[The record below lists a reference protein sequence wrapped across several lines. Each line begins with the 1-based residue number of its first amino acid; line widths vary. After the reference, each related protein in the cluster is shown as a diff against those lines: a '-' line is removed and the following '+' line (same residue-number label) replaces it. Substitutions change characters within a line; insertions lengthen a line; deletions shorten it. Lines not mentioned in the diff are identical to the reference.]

1 MAKMDELITDV
12 RGQTYMVQ
20 MSSLGLLFAPCD
32 YQGGYA
38 RWLRDDVTLI
48 QLVSVKAADLQPLCE
63 HEAQVRRLIDVHLKV
78 TDAIPVEIK
87 AN

>member
-1 MAKMDELITDV
+1 
-12 RGQTYMVQ
+12 MVQ
-20 MSSLGLLFAPCD
+20 MTSLGLMFAPCD

-48 QLVSVKAADLQPLCE
+48 QLVSVKAADLSPLCE
-63 HEAQVRRLIDVHLKV
+63 HEAQVRRLIDVHLRV
-78 TDAIPVEIK
+78 SDAIPVEIK